1 MRNTY
6 RRVDDIC
13 ANKAFHLPLQIKT
26 MNFSLDIIQSTLVK
40 KTKPGVVKVYD
51 YYDPGKD

>member
-1 MRNTY
+1 
-6 RRVDDIC
+6 
-13 ANKAFHLPLQIKT
+13 